1 MVRYNGSFPRISSRY
16 GKNEISKQV
25 MNHGGKRREGKSKER
40 MNDKDMNKERVN
52 GRMNY
57 YYLAVMVKM

>member
-1 MVRYNGSFPRISSRY
+1 
-16 GKNEISKQV
+16 